1 MAFNPLKRIFGR
13 KDPVKLPPE
22 TEYIPAA
29 FEDKRAEKPAR
40 STRAKKNG
48 RTGGKSRRFLRR
60 DASPYTLKPSLA
72 RENMAR
78 LEREIRKSP
87 GKYRTDRL
95 TLLEVADRILENE
108 IGMPRPPQ
116 LRAHHIFDMFVR
128 KSSRPRQGVS
138 GFCLEWRGSYKAAG
152 PVVTTVNSIHGH
164 RLVVDA
170 RKYVLENPA
179 KGKRRNF
186 RSSPHNLCGNAR
198 CVNPRHIEMRGL
210 PHELK
215 SGENHGRAK
224 FTDKDIVKL
233 VKEYNA
239 GATAKQLAKKYKM
252 SLSYVEQVMRKERRT
267 EATEGMTIRGRFGKY

>member
-13 KDPVKLPPE
+13 KDPVKPPPE
-22 TEYIPAA
+22 PAAAEEYIPAA
-29 FEDKRAEKPAR
+29 FEHKERRAKSKRAAG
-40 STRAKKNG
+40 A
-48 RTGGKSRRFLRR
+48 GGKRKSRVSRR
-60 DASPYTLKPSLA
+60 DASPYTAKPSLA

-95 TLLEVADRILENE
+95 TLLEVADRILQNE

-116 LRAHHIFDMFVR
+116 LRAHHVFDMFLR
-128 KSSRPRQGVS
+128 KSSRSRAGVS
-138 GFCLEWRGSYKAAG
+138 GFCMEWQGSYKASA

-170 RKYVLENPA
+170 RKYVLENPV

-186 RSSPHNLCGNAR
+186 RSNAYNRCGNPR

-210 PHELK
+210 PRELK